1 MSESAEVPTPTIRC
15 CGLPAPPLTAAAAAE
30 LAPLFRALGD
40 PVRLRLLS
48 LIAATDEV
56 CVCDLTESVDVSAPT
71 VSHHLKALRQ
81 AGLVHAHRR
90 GTWVYYRAVPA
101 ALHRLG
107 ALLSEPLR
115 EPLREA
121 LPEPPQ
127 GPDPQASQDAGVLAQ

>member
-1 MSESAEVPTPTIRC
+1 MPTPTIRC
-15 CGLPAPPLTAAAAAE
+15 CGLTAPPLTAAAAAE

-107 ALLSEPLR
+107 ALLSEP
-115 EPLREA
+115 PPGPCPQS
-121 LPEPPQ
+121 PE
-127 GPDPQASQDAGVLAQ
+127 GPDAPATQDAGVLAQ